1 MPLRVRE
8 SLTDDA
14 IGGELGRRGERR
26 SRLRKL
32 EPRPGAEATT
42 FERRPEIAVLQ
53 FRRPQSVRDATDVG
67 DRGSQLGT
75 TLVDRRRRRCA
86 VQVPGRVQV
95 QCRAGQERT
104 ETVVQIPVE
113 HHALL
118 LAHHGCLRP
127 RRAQLDE
134 QAASRTSLSS
144 GSPTAASLAVQSG
157 ANVKTIQRMLGHTSA
172 AMTLDVYSDLFD
184 DDLDDVAAA
193 LDRAAHASA
202 AAPTQPQFPIG
213 GGLGL

>member
-1 MPLRVRE
+1 M
-8 SLTDDA
+8 
-14 IGGELGRRGERR
+14 
-26 SRLRKL
+26 
-32 EPRPGAEATT
+32 
-42 FERRPEIAVLQ
+42 
-53 FRRPQSVRDATDVG
+53 
-67 DRGSQLGT
+67 
-75 TLVDRRRRRCA
+75 
-86 VQVPGRVQV
+86 
-95 QCRAGQERT
+95 
-104 ETVVQIPVE
+104 QIPVE

-184 DDLDDVAAA
+184 DDLDDVATA

-202 AAPTQPQFPIG
+202 AAPPQPQPPNG
-213 GGLGL
+213 GWLGL